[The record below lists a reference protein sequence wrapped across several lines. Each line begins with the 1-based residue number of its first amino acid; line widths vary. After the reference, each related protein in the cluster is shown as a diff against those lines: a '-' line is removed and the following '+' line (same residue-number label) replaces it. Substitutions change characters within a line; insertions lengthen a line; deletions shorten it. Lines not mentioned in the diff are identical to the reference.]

1 MNSREI
7 EQLEKKSIYSIRVS
21 NEQKNQVT
29 KNYLIELNQ
38 QVMKN
43 LKNKKLMIVVVED
56 KS

>member
-38 QVMKN
+38 QVVKN